1 MTEILID
8 RIEERFKY
16 PFEITSTNK
25 ISLTKRLCIYNCPND
40 IDNAGMLKEVIQLE
54 ATAVIPKDRGYIT
67 INDMDITIIDK
78 EHLISSKILNLYEKP
93 ALYLTFLPELNVS
106 TNKFDSLKTEI
117 ILETSEIG
125 NVNSRTFISIAEKYG
140 LITGLYNFLLEMLFK
155 SIRDNY
161 FEKLKM
167 NKYDLLVNVI
177 NEIGNFPY
185 IMSGIYLNNEKIRSG
200 EYQGLGINI
209 GWNDEDETALYIFE
223 YENEIEDIERIYYTY
238 EEMLCYLLMYHLQH
252 MNEYSDMIAFVEQEF
267 LNYVNHID
275 ESKKYKINM
284 DLNSIFERDRL
295 RNFLINYA
303 RKENQYNIGA
313 INFHKK
319 HIGYSDINIL
329 KRFLSYLLGKDVLK
343 EFLSNPQKKIGINLK
358 NYFID
363 DGYNEI
369 YKLTIDKLSINI
381 EYYCRGM
388 EFNGNLL
395 VGEHGIFYGDRKSSD
410 KYISDFITKKEAE
423 RLIQKKDKREKENIE
438 IISKKDFLKELEII
452 VNAYEDIYNDNEVE
466 KIFENFKEN
475 F

>member
-1 MTEILID
+1 M
-8 RIEERFKY
+8 FY
-16 PFEITSTNK
+16 
-25 ISLTKRLCIYNCPND
+25 
-40 IDNAGMLKEVIQLE
+40 LK
-54 ATAVIPKDRGYIT
+54 
-67 INDMDITIIDK
+67 NTIINYIK
-78 EHLISSKILNLYEKP
+78 TIEIFKKVEKREKIKMKIKKIKDNFYE
-93 ALYLTFLPELNVS
+93 EL
-106 TNKFDSLKTEI
+106 
-117 ILETSEIG
+117 G
-125 NVNSRTFISIAEKYG
+125 
-140 LITGLYNFLLEMLFK
+140 
-155 SIRDNY
+155 
-161 FEKLKM
+161 M

-185 IMSGIYLNNEKIRSG
+185 IMSDIYLNNEKIRSG

-319 HIGYSDINIL
+319 YIGYSDINIL
-329 KRFLSYLLGKDVLK
+329 KRF
-343 EFLSNPQKKIGINLK
+343 GINLK

-388 EFNGNLL
+388 GSNGKLL
-395 VGEHGIFYGDRKSSD
+395 VGERGIFYGDRKSSD

-423 RLIQKKDKREKENIE
+423 MLIQKKYRREKENVE
-438 IISKKDFLKELEII
+438 IVSKKDFLKELEII
-452 VNAYEDIYNDNEVE
+452 VNAYEDIYNDNEVQ
-466 KIFENFKEN
+466 KMFETFKEN

>member
-1 MTEILID
+1 M
-8 RIEERFKY
+8 
-16 PFEITSTNK
+16 
-25 ISLTKRLCIYNCPND
+25 
-40 IDNAGMLKEVIQLE
+40 
-54 ATAVIPKDRGYIT
+54 
-67 INDMDITIIDK
+67 
-78 EHLISSKILNLYEKP
+78 
-93 ALYLTFLPELNVS
+93 
-106 TNKFDSLKTEI
+106 SLKKIKE
-117 ILETSEIG
+117 
-125 NVNSRTFISIAEKYG
+125 
-140 LITGLYNFLLEMLFK
+140 NF
-155 SIRDNY
+155 
-161 FEKLKM
+161 FENLKM

-185 IMSGIYLNNEKIRSG
+185 IMSDIYFNNEKVRSG

-223 YENEIEDIERIYYTY
+223 YENEIEDIERVYYTY

-295 RNFLINYA
+295 RNFLINYVK
-303 RKENQYNIGA
+303 KENQYNIGA
-313 INFHKK
+313 INFYKK
-319 HIGYSDINIL
+319 YIRYSDINIL
-329 KRFLSYLLGKDVLK
+329 KRFLSYLLGKDILK
-343 EFLSNPQKKIGINLK
+343 EFFSNPQKKFGINLK

-369 YKLTIDKLSINI
+369 YKLIIDKLSISI

-388 EFNGNLL
+388 ESNGNLL

-410 KYISDFITKKEAE
+410 EYISDFITKKEAE
-423 RLIQKKDKREKENIE
+423 ILISEKYKNEREKENVE

-452 VNAYEDIYNDNEVE
+452 VNAYEDIYNDNEVQE
-466 KIFENFKEN
+466 MFENFKKN

>member
-1 MTEILID
+1 
-8 RIEERFKY
+8 
-16 PFEITSTNK
+16 
-25 ISLTKRLCIYNCPND
+25 
-40 IDNAGMLKEVIQLE
+40 MLVTYVLSHNIVFIFLLMFYLK
-54 ATAVIPKDRGYIT
+54 
-67 INDMDITIIDK
+67 NTIINYIK
-78 EHLISSKILNLYEKP
+78 TIEIFKKGEKIKMRIKKIKDNFYE
-93 ALYLTFLPELNVS
+93 ELRMS
-106 TNKFDSLKTEI
+106 
-117 ILETSEIG
+117 
-125 NVNSRTFISIAEKYG
+125 
-140 LITGLYNFLLEMLFK
+140 
-155 SIRDNY
+155 
-161 FEKLKM
+161 
-167 NKYDLLVNVI
+167 KYDFLVNVI

-185 IMSGIYLNNEKIRSG
+185 IMSDIYFNNEKVRSG

-223 YENEIEDIERIYYTY
+223 YENEIEDIERVYYTY

-303 RKENQYNIGA
+303 KKENQYNIGA

-319 HIGYSDINIL
+319 YIGYSDINIL
-329 KRFLSYLLGKDVLK
+329 KKFLSYLLGKDVLK
-343 EFLSNPQKKIGINLK
+343 EFLSNPQKKFGINLK

-423 RLIQKKDKREKENIE
+423 RLIQKKIKEK
-438 IISKKDFLKELEII
+438 KKI
-452 VNAYEDIYNDNEVE
+452 
-466 KIFENFKEN
+466 
-475 F
+475 

>member
-1 MTEILID
+1 M
-8 RIEERFKY
+8 FY
-16 PFEITSTNK
+16 
-25 ISLTKRLCIYNCPND
+25 
-40 IDNAGMLKEVIQLE
+40 LK
-54 ATAVIPKDRGYIT
+54 
-67 INDMDITIIDK
+67 NTIINYIK
-78 EHLISSKILNLYEKP
+78 TIEIFKKVEKREKIKMKIKKIKDNFYE
-93 ALYLTFLPELNVS
+93 EL
-106 TNKFDSLKTEI
+106 
-117 ILETSEIG
+117 G
-125 NVNSRTFISIAEKYG
+125 
-140 LITGLYNFLLEMLFK
+140 
-155 SIRDNY
+155 
-161 FEKLKM
+161 M

-185 IMSGIYLNNEKIRSG
+185 IMSDIYLNNEKIRSG

-319 HIGYSDINIL
+319 YIGYSDINIL
-329 KRFLSYLLGKDVLK
+329 KRF
-343 EFLSNPQKKIGINLK
+343 GINLK

-423 RLIQKKDKREKENIE
+423 MLIQKKYRREKENVE
-438 IISKKDFLKELEII
+438 IVSKKDFLKELEII
-452 VNAYEDIYNDNEVE
+452 VNAYEDIYNDNEVQ
-466 KIFENFKEN
+466 KMFETFKEN

>member
-1 MTEILID
+1 MYKNKLI
-8 RIEERFKY
+8 IKENIKMG
-16 PFEITSTNK
+16 IKK
-25 ISLTKRLCIYNCPND
+25 IK
-40 IDNAGMLKEVIQLE
+40 
-54 ATAVIPKDRGYIT
+54 
-67 INDMDITIIDK
+67 
-78 EHLISSKILNLYEKP
+78 
-93 ALYLTFLPELNVS
+93 
-106 TNKFDSLKTEI
+106 
-117 ILETSEIG
+117 
-125 NVNSRTFISIAEKYG
+125 
-140 LITGLYNFLLEMLFK
+140 
-155 SIRDNY
+155 DNY

-185 IMSGIYLNNEKIRSG
+185 MMSDIYLNNEKIRSG

-223 YENEIEDIERIYYTY
+223 YENEIEDIERVYYTY

-303 RKENQYNIGA
+303 KKENQYNIGA

-319 HIGYSDINIL
+319 YIGYSDINIL
-329 KRFLSYLLGKDVLK
+329 KRF
-343 EFLSNPQKKIGINLK
+343 GINLK

-423 RLIQKKDKREKENIE
+423 MLIQKKYRREKENVE
-438 IISKKDFLKELEII
+438 IVSKKDFLKELEII
-452 VNAYEDIYNDNEVE
+452 VNAYEDIYNDNEVQ
-466 KIFENFKEN
+466 KMFETFKEN

>member
-1 MTEILID
+1 M
-8 RIEERFKY
+8 FY
-16 PFEITSTNK
+16 
-25 ISLTKRLCIYNCPND
+25 
-40 IDNAGMLKEVIQLE
+40 LK
-54 ATAVIPKDRGYIT
+54 
-67 INDMDITIIDK
+67 NTIINYIK
-78 EHLISSKILNLYEKP
+78 TIEIFKKVEKREKIKMKIKKIKDNFYE
-93 ALYLTFLPELNVS
+93 EL
-106 TNKFDSLKTEI
+106 
-117 ILETSEIG
+117 G
-125 NVNSRTFISIAEKYG
+125 
-140 LITGLYNFLLEMLFK
+140 
-155 SIRDNY
+155 
-161 FEKLKM
+161 M

-185 IMSGIYLNNEKIRSG
+185 IMSDIYLNNEKIRSG

-319 HIGYSDINIL
+319 YIGYSDINIL
-329 KRFLSYLLGKDVLK
+329 KRF
-343 EFLSNPQKKIGINLK
+343 GINLK

-423 RLIQKKDKREKENIE
+423 MLIQKKDKREKENIE

-452 VNAYEDIYNDNEVE
+452 VNAYEDIYNDNEVQ
-466 KIFENFKEN
+466 KMFETFKEN

>member
-1 MTEILID
+1 MEIQ
-8 RIEERFKY
+8 
-16 PFEITSTNK
+16 K
-25 ISLTKRLCIYNCPND
+25 IK
-40 IDNAGMLKEVIQLE
+40 
-54 ATAVIPKDRGYIT
+54 
-67 INDMDITIIDK
+67 
-78 EHLISSKILNLYEKP
+78 
-93 ALYLTFLPELNVS
+93 
-106 TNKFDSLKTEI
+106 
-117 ILETSEIG
+117 
-125 NVNSRTFISIAEKYG
+125 
-140 LITGLYNFLLEMLFK
+140 
-155 SIRDNY
+155 DNY
-161 FEKLKM
+161 FEKLEM
-167 NKYDLLVNVI
+167 NKFDLLVTVI

-200 EYQGLGINI
+200 EYQGLSINI
-209 GWNDEDETALYIFE
+209 GWNDEDETALYISE

-319 HIGYSDINIL
+319 YIGYSDINIL
-329 KRFLSYLLGKDVLK
+329 KRF
-343 EFLSNPQKKIGINLK
+343 GINLK

-423 RLIQKKDKREKENIE
+423 MLIQKKYRREKENVE
-438 IISKKDFLKELEII
+438 IVSKKDFLKELEII
-452 VNAYEDIYNDNEVE
+452 VNAYEDIYNDNEVQ
-466 KIFENFKEN
+466 KMFETFKEN